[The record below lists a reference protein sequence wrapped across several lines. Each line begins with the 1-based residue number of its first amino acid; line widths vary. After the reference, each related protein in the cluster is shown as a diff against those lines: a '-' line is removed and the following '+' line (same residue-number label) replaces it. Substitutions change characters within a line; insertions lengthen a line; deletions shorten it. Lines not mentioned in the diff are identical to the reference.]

1 MSYETPSYVVVEE
14 IGSVEIRRYEA
25 YLVARVAVD
34 GDLEGAGNKGFRILA
49 GYIFGGNSGGNRL
62 AMTTP
67 VTQEAVRDERIS
79 MTSPVAQ
86 QEGHDGHLVS
96 FMMPSGRA
104 LDSLP
109 APKDARIGFAEVPAR
124 QLAAVRYSGRWS
136 RSSYQRHLRELESTL
151 LEHDLV
157 ATGEPIWAR
166 YDPPFKPPFLRRNEV
181 LTEFR
186 ERDTRVN

>member
-14 IGSVEIRRYEA
+14 IGLVEIRRYEA

-109 APKDARIGFAEVPAR
+109 APKDERIGFAEVPAR

-166 YDPPFKPPFLRRNEV
+166 YDPPFKSPFLRRNEV